1 MPRVKGGPRGHRK
14 HVKILKAA
22 KGFTGT
28 YNRLFKKAAE
38 AVLKAGAYA
47 YAGRRN
53 RRRDMRTLWISR
65 ITAALTN
72 HDMKY
77 SRFMH
82 SLQKQ
87 GIELNR
93 KMISE
98 LAINDSAAF
107 TALVEKAKA
116 LKA

>member
-22 KGFTGT
+22 SGFRGT
-28 YNRLFKKAAE
+28 RSRLFKKANE

-47 YAGRRN
+47 YVGRRN

-65 ITAALTN
+65 ITSALSN
-72 HDMKY
+72 YDIKY
-77 SRFMH
+77 SRFIH
-82 SLQKQ
+82 SIQKQ
-87 GIELNR
+87 GIELDR

-98 LAINDSAAF
+98 MAINDVKAF
-107 TALVEKAKA
+107 ESLVEKAKA
-116 LKA
+116 KSN